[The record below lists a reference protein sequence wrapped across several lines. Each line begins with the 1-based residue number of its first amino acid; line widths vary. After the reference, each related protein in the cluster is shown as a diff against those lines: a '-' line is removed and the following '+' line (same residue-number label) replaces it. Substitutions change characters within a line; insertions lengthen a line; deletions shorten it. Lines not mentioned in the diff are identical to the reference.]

1 MIHAETIN
9 GTIKVQCG
17 KASGTDLICEAAAL
31 VDLICEAA
39 ALVTSVVKSL
49 CADDNKPDV
58 YDEELA
64 RTAFRC
70 IVTGAGGEIEERTG
84 IDVFVSHSN
93 EKDVDE
99 DDDDDEDKSV
109 VVKALPADSDTAKKI
124 LELLG
129 IDPNEAKSGD
139 DETEDDIPDFLF

>member
-1 MIHAETIN
+1 MIHAETVN

-31 VDLICEAA
+31 V
-39 ALVTSVVKSL
+39 TSVVKTL
-49 CADDNKPDV
+49 CADEDNPDV

-84 IDVFVSHSN
+84 IDVFAPLSN
-93 EKDVDE
+93 DADNDDEEE
-99 DDDDDEDKSV
+99 DDSDGKIIA
-109 VVKALPADSDTAKKI
+109 KAIPIDSDTGRK
-124 LELLG
+124 LMELLG
-129 IDPNEAKSGD
+129 IDPDEVKSSDD
-139 DETEDDIPDFLF
+139 DETEDDIPKFLF

>member
-31 VDLICEAA
+31 V
-39 ALVTSVVKSL
+39 TSVVKSL
-49 CADDNKPDV
+49 SADDNKPDI

-84 IDVFVSHSN
+84 IDVFAPLSHDADN
-93 EKDVDE
+93 DEEE
-99 DDDDDEDKSV
+99 DDSDGKIIA
-109 VVKALPADSDTAKKI
+109 KAIPIDSDTGRK
-124 LELLG
+124 LMELLG
-129 IDPNEAKSGD
+129 IDPDEAKSGD
-139 DETEDDIPDFLF
+139 DETEDDIPNFLF

>member
-1 MIHAETIN
+1 MLYAETVD
-9 GTIKVQCG
+9 GRVRVKCG
-17 KASGTDLICEAAAL
+17 QATGMDLICEA
-31 VDLICEAA
+31 V
-39 ALVTSVVKSL
+39 ALVTSVVKGL
-49 CADDNKPDV
+49 CADEDNPDV

-70 IVTGAGGEIEERTG
+70 IVTGAGGEIEEMTG

-129 IDPNEAKSGD
+129 IDPDEVKPKDD
-139 DETEDDIPDFLF
+139 DETEDDLPKFLF

>member
-1 MIHAETIN
+1 MIHAETVD
-9 GTIKVQCG
+9 GKIKIQCG

-31 VDLICEAA
+31 V
-39 ALVTSVVKSL
+39 TSVVRTL
-49 CADDNKPDV
+49 CADEDNPDV

-84 IDVFVSHSN
+84 IDVFAPLSN
-93 EKDVDE
+93 DADNDDEEE
-99 DDDDDEDKSV
+99 DDSNGKIIA
-109 VVKALPADSDTAKKI
+109 KAIPMDSETGRK
-124 LELLG
+124 LMELLG
-129 IDPNEAKSGD
+129 IDSDEAKSKDD

>member
-31 VDLICEAA
+31 V
-39 ALVTSVVKSL
+39 TSVVKSL
-49 CADDNKPDV
+49 CADENKPDV

-84 IDVFVSHSN
+84 IDVFAPLSN
-93 EKDVDE
+93 DADNDEDE
-99 DDDDDEDKSV
+99 DDSDSKIIA
-109 VVKALPADSDTAKKI
+109 KAIPMDSETGRK
-124 LELLG
+124 LMELLG
-129 IDPNEAKSGD
+129 VDPDEMKPKDD
-139 DETEDDIPDFLF
+139 DETEDDLPKFLF

>member
-1 MIHAETIN
+1 MIHAETVN

-31 VDLICEAA
+31 V
-39 ALVTSVVKSL
+39 TSVVKSL
-49 CADDNKPDV
+49 CADEDNPDV
-58 YDEELA
+58 FDEELA

-84 IDVFVSHSN
+84 IDVFAPLSN
-93 EKDVDE
+93 DADNDDEEE
-99 DDDDDEDKSV
+99 DDSNGKIIA
-109 VVKALPADSDTAKKI
+109 KAIPMYSETGRKLM
-124 LELLG
+124 ELLG
-129 IDPNEAKSGD
+129 IDSDEAKSKDD

>member
-1 MIHAETIN
+1 MIHAETVN

-31 VDLICEAA
+31 V
-39 ALVTSVVKSL
+39 TSVVKSL
-49 CADDNKPDV
+49 CADDDNPDV

-84 IDVFVSHSN
+84 IDVFAPLSN
-93 EKDVDE
+93 DADTDDEGE
-99 DDDDDEDKSV
+99 DDSDGKIIA
-109 VVKALPADSDTAKKI
+109 KAIPMDSDTGRK
-124 LELLG
+124 LMELLG
-129 IDPNEAKSGD
+129 IDPDEVKSGD
-139 DETEDDIPDFLF
+139 DETEDDIPKFLF

>member
-1 MIHAETIN
+1 MLYAETVD
-9 GTIKVQCG
+9 GRIKVKCG
-17 KASGTDLICEAAAL
+17 QASGME
-31 VDLICEAA
+31 LICEAA
-39 ALVTSVVKSL
+39 ALVTSVVRAVSSHE
-49 CADDNKPDV
+49 DNKDIV
-58 YDEELA
+58 DEEIA
-64 RTAFRC
+64 KTAFKY
-70 IVTGAGGEIEERTG
+70 IVTGAGGQIEERTG

-129 IDPNEAKSGD
+129 IDPDDMKHKD
-139 DETEDDIPDFLF
+139 DETEDDIPKFLF

>member
-17 KASGTDLICEAAAL
+17 KASGT
-31 VDLICEAA
+31 DLICEAA

-84 IDVFVSHSN
+84 IDVFATLSN
-93 EKDVDE
+93 DADNDEEE
-99 DDDDDEDKSV
+99 DDDDSDSKIIA
-109 VVKALPADSDTAKKI
+109 KAIPIDSDTGRK
-124 LELLG
+124 LMELLG
-129 IDPNEAKSGD
+129 IDPDEAKSGD
-139 DETEDDIPDFLF
+139 DETEDDIPKFLF

>member
-1 MIHAETIN
+1 MIHAETVN

-31 VDLICEAA
+31 V
-39 ALVTSVVKSL
+39 TSVVRTL
-49 CADDNKPDV
+49 CADENKPDV

-84 IDVFVSHSN
+84 IDVFAPLSN
-93 EKDVDE
+93 DADTDDEGE
-99 DDDDDEDKSV
+99 DDSDGKIIA
-109 VVKALPADSDTAKKI
+109 KAIPMDSETGHK
-124 LELLG
+124 LMELLG
-129 IDPNEAKSGD
+129 IDPDEAKSGY

>member
-1 MIHAETIN
+1 MLHAETVD
-9 GTIKVQCG
+9 GKIKIQCG

-31 VDLICEAA
+31 V
-39 ALVTSVVKSL
+39 TSVVRTL

-84 IDVFVSHSN
+84 IDVFAPLSN
-93 EKDVDE
+93 DADNDEDE
-99 DDDDDEDKSV
+99 DDSDGKIIA
-109 VVKALPADSDTAKKI
+109 KAIPIDSETGRK
-124 LELLG
+124 LMELLG
-129 IDPNEAKSGD
+129 IDPDEVKSGD
-139 DETEDDIPDFLF
+139 DETEDDIPKFLF

>member
-1 MIHAETIN
+1 MIHAETID
-9 GTIKVQCG
+9 GTIKIQCG

-31 VDLICEAA
+31 V
-39 ALVTSVVKSL
+39 TSVVRTL
-49 CADDNKPDV
+49 CADENKPDV

-84 IDVFVSHSN
+84 IDVFAPLSN
-93 EKDVDE
+93 DADTDDE
-99 DDDDDEDKSV
+99 DDDEEETIIA
-109 VVKALPADSDTAKKI
+109 KAIPMDSDTGRK
-124 LELLG
+124 LMELLG
-129 IDPNEAKSGD
+129 IDPDEVKPNDD